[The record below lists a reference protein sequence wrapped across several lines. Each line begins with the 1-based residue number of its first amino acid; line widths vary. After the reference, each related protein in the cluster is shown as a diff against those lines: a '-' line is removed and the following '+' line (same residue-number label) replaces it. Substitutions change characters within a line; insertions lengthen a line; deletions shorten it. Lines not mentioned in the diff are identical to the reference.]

1 MSIERRVLHRR
12 RTYLGGKIS
21 FDDSYCVVDC
31 LIRDMSR
38 NGARLIVAGTA
49 ILPSRFDLLV
59 RKPSVKLQAELI
71 WRDTDQVGVA
81 FRDQS

>member
-21 FDDSYCVVDC
+21 FDDSYCVVEC

-38 NGARLIVAGTA
+38 NGARLIV
-49 ILPSRFDLLV
+49 DLL
-59 RKPSVKLQAELI
+59 RFNGE
-71 WRDTDQVGVA
+71 RFGG
-81 FRDQS
+81 